1 MPASD
6 DVGDQA
12 VTHTSGIFD
21 EVAAH
26 NSDAL
31 PDVAGVVEEE
41 RERGSVG
48 GGQC

>member
-1 MPASD
+1 MLAGD
-6 DVGDQA
+6 GVGDQA
-12 VTHTSGIFD
+12 VAHTGGVLD

-26 NSDAL
+26 GSDPL